1 MAQKDYYSI
10 LGIDKNASAEDI
22 KKAYKKLCLKY
33 HPDRWANASD
43 AEKKEAEDKFKE
55 INEANSVLSDPKKKQ
70 SYDLFGDA
78 EMGPSVDN
86 DEFDPFERLRRS
98 SGWNPFGAPQKKKGS
113 DVQAEV
119 TITLKEAFT
128 GVGKNVTVNK
138 PQPCHHCNGT
148 GSADGKEHKCPYCN
162 GTGMY
167 RRIQKFGNATF
178 ESSSPCPYCGGK
190 GKDIKEPCKHCGGT
204 GVEYTEEQSYV
215 DIPAGIFDGAT
226 LVVRGAG
233 CPSEEYGGP
242 NGDLLVNV
250 HVISEDGYSRE
261 DANIVY
267 TLKVNLIDAWVGCKK
282 TVLALDGT
290 SVGVQIPPLTKSG
303 KNFVVRGRGFI
314 VNSPFGQN
322 RGDFIIRVEYE
333 VPNEP
338 LTTEQKKALEGFY
351 NLLKK

>member
-10 LGIDKNASAEDI
+10 LGVDKNASADDI

-33 HPDRWANASD
+33 HPDRWANATD

-70 SYDLFGDA
+70 SYDLFGNAD
-78 EMGPSVDN
+78 MGTSAD
-86 DEFDPFERLRRS
+86 DEFDPFERLRRN
-98 SGWNPFGAPQKKKGS
+98 SGWNPFGAPQKRKGA

-119 TITLKEAFT
+119 TISMKEAFS
-128 GVGKNVTVNK
+128 GVGKNVMVNK
-138 PQPCHHCNGT
+138 PKPCHYCNGT
-148 GSADGKEHKCPYCN
+148 GAADGKEHKCPHCN
-162 GTGMY
+162 GTGVH
-167 RRIQKFGNATF
+167 RQVQRFGNTTF
-178 ESSSPCPYCGGK
+178 ESTRPCPYCGGT
-190 GKDIKEPCKHCGGT
+190 GKDIKESCQHCHGT
-204 GVEYTEEQSYV
+204 GVEYASETNYV

-226 LVVRGAG
+226 LVVKGAG
-233 CPSEEYGGP
+233 CESEEYGGP
-242 NGDLLVNV
+242 NGDLFVKVNV
-250 HVISEDGYSRE
+250 IPEDGYSRE

-314 VNSPFGQN
+314 VNTPFGQE
-322 RGDFIIRVEYE
+322 RGDFVIRIEYE
-333 VPNEP
+333 VPKNP
-338 LTTEQKKALEGFY
+338 LTIEQKKALEDFY